1 MLLLDT
7 QTLLWLR
14 FGDAQLGAA
23 TRKALDSA
31 WVYGEAAVSA
41 MTFWEVALLRSKN
54 RLDFIDD
61 ASQWR
66 IQLIEEGLTE
76 IPVDGEIGIRANF
89 LPNFHADPADRIIVA
104 TALEGRHYLVTSDER
119 ILRWESNLPRVDAR
133 E

>member
-7 QTLLWLR
+7 HVLLWLR
-14 FGDAQLGAA
+14 FGDDQLGTE
-23 TRKALDSA
+23 TRKALNAA
-31 WVYGEAAVSA
+31 WVSGEVAVSA
-41 MTFWEVALLRSKN
+41 LTFWEVALLRSKN
-54 RLDFIDD
+54 RLDYIDN

-66 IQLIEEGLTE
+66 RQLIEEGLTE
-76 IPVDGEIGIRANF
+76 IPLDGEIGILANM

-119 ILRWESNLPRVDAR
+119 ILRWESKLPRVDAR